1 MLAVQ
6 LIVCSATAF
15 AEADKTTADKG
26 ASSRIA
32 SDTVVS
38 GKAAP
43 DKAAADKAVADKA
56 AADKAAADKAAPDK
70 AAPDKAAPDLKV
82 VSVKVKGNRRIEAAA
97 ILQVLQIR
105 AGELLDHEKVDADLR
120 AIYKLGHFRDVQAE
134 TEKVE
139 GGVVL
144 SFLVQEKPV
153 VREIKI
159 EGAKEITPEKVREA
173 VEIKPNTIFSSKDLQ
188 KSIKKVKKLYAD
200 DGYYLAEVEGST
212 SKRSETEMDVIIKVK
227 EGKKVLIQSIAF
239 DGNRAFSKRKLKKN
253 METSEEWMFS
263 WLTGAGTYKE
273 EVLKNDMAL
282 LTELYMNNGYVNV
295 KVGEPKVELLPD
307 KSGMKVSIGITE
319 GEQFRIGK
327 LDFKGEL
334 LESSETLMKKLTQKS
349 GELFSRAAL
358 RTDVF
363 ALTDLYA
370 DKGYAFANATPQ
382 TRMNPDSHTI
392 DITFEME
399 KGSLVHIDRINI
411 AGNTK
416 SRDKVIR
423 RELRLNEGELY
434 SSTALKRSKQNLMNT
449 GFFEEANLVTAK
461 GGFADKLDLNVDV
474 KEKPT
479 GTFSIG
485 AGYSSLDGIIGQGSI
500 QQANFLGLGLKAT
513 AAASFGSKSQTYNLG
528 LTDPYFLDSKWTVG
542 ADVYRTERQYL
553 DYTRR
558 ATGGDIKAGYPLSDT
573 LSTFWL
579 YKYEEKEIFDES
591 AALQENI
598 RIGAILAPE
607 VRSST
612 SAILASLTSNTT
624 DYRIDPSSGM
634 IDSLSLEF
642 AGLGGTNRYLRYL
655 TEHTLFYP
663 VGLGTVASLRG
674 TLGLIQSIGK
684 EIPLDEKF
692 YLGGISSLRGYSGR
706 TVSPVKTTRPNNAD
720 GAGVFA
726 SSVNRVYLGGEVEA
740 VANLEYTFP
749 LLKEAGLKGVV
760 FFDAGNASTTI
771 GNTFSNFL
779 TSYGAGV
786 RWFSPIGPLRL
797 EYGIPINPREGIDK
811 SSGRLEFSIGS
822 IF

>member
-15 AEADKTTADKG
+15 AETDKVTSDKG
-26 ASSRIA
+26 A
-32 SDTVVS
+32 
-38 GKAAP
+38 AAP
-43 DKAAADKAVADKA
+43 IAPDQAVAEKAVADKA
-56 AADKAAADKAAPDK
+56 ATDKASTDKVAG
-70 AAPDKAAPDLKV
+70 LKV
-82 VSVKVKGNRRIEAAA
+82 ISVKVKGNRRIETAA
-97 ILQVLQIR
+97 ILQVVHVR
-105 AGELLDHEKVDADLR
+105 AGDLLDHDSVDADLR
-120 AIYKLGHFRDVQAE
+120 AIYKLGHFRNVQAE

-144 SFLVQEKPV
+144 SYLVQEKPV

-159 EGAKEITPEKVREA
+159 EGAKEISTEKVREA
-173 VEIKPNTIFSSKDLQ
+173 VEIKPNTIFSAKDLQ
-188 KSIKKVKKLYAD
+188 KSIKKVKKLYTD

-212 SKRSETEMDVIIKVK
+212 SVRSETELNVIIKVK
-227 EGKKVLIQSIAF
+227 EGKKVLIQSIAIE
-239 DGNRAFSKRKLKKN
+239 GNHAFPKKMTWRGRRN
-253 METSEEWMFS
+253 ELEKVMETSDEWMFS

-273 EVLKNDMAL
+273 EVLKNDAAL
-282 LTELYMNNGYVNV
+282 ITELYMNNGYVNV

-307 KSGMKVSIGITE
+307 KSGLKVTIGITE
-319 GEQFRIGK
+319 GEQYRIGK
-327 LDFKGEL
+327 LGFKGEL
-334 LESSETLMKKLTQKS
+334 LESTDTLMKKLTEKS

-358 RTDVF
+358 RADVF
-363 ALTDLYA
+363 TLTDLYA

-382 TRMNPDSHTI
+382 TQLNPANHTI

-399 KGSLVHIDRINI
+399 KGELVHIDRINI

-416 SRDKVIR
+416 SRDKVVR
-423 RELRLNEGELY
+423 RELRLEEGELF

-461 GGFADKLDLNVDV
+461 GSSADKLDLNVDV

-479 GTFSIG
+479 GTFSVG
-485 AGYSSLDGIIGQGSI
+485 AGYSSLDGIIGQGSV
-500 QQANFLGLGLKAT
+500 QQANFLGLGLKGS
-513 AAASFGSKSQTYNLG
+513 AAVSFGSKSQTYNVG
-528 LTDPYFLDSKWTVG
+528 LTDPYFMDSKWTVG

-558 ATGGDIKAGYPLSDT
+558 ATGGDIKAGYPFSDT

-579 YKYEEKEIFDES
+579 YKYEEKQIFDES
-591 AALQENI
+591 QALLQNI
-598 RIGAILAPE
+598 QLGAILAPE
-607 VRSST
+607 ANSTT
-612 SAILASLTSNTT
+612 SAISASLTSNTT

-634 IDSLSLEF
+634 IDSLSIEF
-642 AGLGGTNRYLRYL
+642 AGLGGTNRYLKYL

-663 VGLGTVASLRG
+663 VGFGTVASLRG
-674 TLGLIQSIGK
+674 TFGLIQKIGRD
-684 EIPLDEKF
+684 IPLDERF

-706 TVSPVKTTRPNNAD
+706 TVCPVISNTVTTTDIGGIGNSNL
-720 GAGVFA
+720 
-726 SSVNRVYLGGEVEA
+726 NRVYLGGEVEA
-740 VANLEYTFP
+740 VVNLEYTFP

-760 FFDAGNASTTI
+760 FLDAGNSANTV
-771 GNTFSNFL
+771 GDTFSSFL

-797 EYGIPINPREGIDK
+797 EYGIPINPRAGIDK
-811 SSGRLEFSIGS
+811 ASGRLEFSIGS